1 MNISGTKLELI
12 KRRKVLEIS
21 IFVPFLDVFEIQIF
35 LIQKCSTWKVYRQR
49 FLPHPLR
56 HRVKYGGLD
65 RDRGWGGPFLSLRV
79 AYIQD

>member
-1 MNISGTKLELI
+1 MNISETKLELI
-12 KRRKVLEIS
+12 KRRKVS

-65 RDRGWGGPFLSLRV
+65 RDRGWGGPLPFRQLNI
-79 AYIQD
+79 AF